1 MDEMDGDVE
10 EGEGKGEEK
19 GEGRYLECS
28 VALIS
33 NITNG
38 IGLAL
43 SSRLADMGV
52 TVYTIPL
59 DGDNDL
65 HGITS
70 NMRIVKAN
78 SSICKVESVGRMVRE
93 VKRIDVL
100 VNLPAYAY
108 LGTIEDIEIEELV
121 EQFNANLFYTARLIK
136 AVVPVMKVQ
145 GRGLIINVTSLA
157 GMMGFPAIT
166 AFASSMFALEGL
178 SECLRYELMQYGIDV
193 VLVEPGAV
201 KSDKD
206 ILRLPRIEEYSDTL
220 KNVQR
225 GLAHLIEHG
234 LNADDVA
241 DTIIKIIECYREG
254 SRPRMRYIVGDHA
267 YTMFEAKRSMSED
280 EFEELVRKDVGLD

>member
-1 MDEMDGDVE
+1 MKEKTDEMGLNE
-10 EGEGKGEEK
+10 GRKEGECVEHN
-19 GEGRYLECS
+19 
-28 VALIS
+28 VVLIN

-43 SSRLADMGV
+43 SSRLADIGV
-52 TVYTIPL
+52 TVYTIIL
-59 DGDNDL
+59 DSDDR
-65 HGITS
+65 HDITS
-70 NMRIVKAN
+70 NVKMVEAN
-78 SSICKVESVGRMVRE
+78 SNSQLEECISRVVKEA
-93 VKRIDVL
+93 KRIDVL

-108 LGTIEDIEIEELV
+108 LGTIEDIEIEDLV
-121 EQFNANLFYTARLIK
+121 EQFNENLFYTARLIK

-145 GRGLIINVTSLA
+145 ERGMIINVTSLA

-178 SECLRYELMQYGIDV
+178 SECLRYELMRYGIDV

-241 DTIIKIIECYREG
+241 DTIIKIIGCYRQG
-254 SRPRMRYIVGDHA
+254 SRPRMRYIVGGHA

-280 EFEELVRKDVGLD
+280 EFEELIRKDVGLD